1 VGYESISVKNPSY
14 DPLSLL
20 VGLRWFFIPNTHPP
34 SSALS
39 VVIVFSSVTLSL
51 AAASLASPSAPSPS
65 SPDPDVD
72 ANVRPRAAY
81 SRTNIPV
88 ALARAPLARSRRAR
102 AGFAVELA
110 VEPPAIVAT
119 SRAAASACAH
129 EDDSARAGR
138 SMSGV
143 TIARAR
149 RAHRVA
155 TDDDDI
161 VARAPE

>member
-1 VGYESISVKNPSY
+1 
-14 DPLSLL
+14 
-20 VGLRWFFIPNTHPP
+20 
-34 SSALS
+34 

-161 VARAPE
+161 VARAPECGRAKRVSIEVAPSRRIRTTSVPMHSPRMCIFR